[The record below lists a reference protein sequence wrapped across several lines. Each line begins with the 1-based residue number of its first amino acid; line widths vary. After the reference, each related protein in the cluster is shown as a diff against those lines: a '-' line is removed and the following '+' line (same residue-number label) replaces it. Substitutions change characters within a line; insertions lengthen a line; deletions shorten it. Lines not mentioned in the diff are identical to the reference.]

1 MKVWGLVRSLA
12 LTICLVAAPHHAL
25 AHGGEDHGD
34 EDKAA
39 LTLPAEGQSRRAYA
53 SSELFELVLVA
64 PESANANNNSSLQ
77 IYLDHYADNSPVKDA
92 VIELSSSA
100 FSGTAKMLQP
110 GLYQLDVKTLPATT
124 HAIALTIEAALG
136 NEEHIDLLNTK
147 LDLTPQSNTVEH
159 QHSWTEYSTQYVI
172 GVGAVLVG
180 LLLWRLAR
188 QRKAAGKTPGTK
200 MGAAV

>member
-1 MKVWGLVRSLA
+1 M
-12 LTICLVAAPHHAL
+12 LTICLAAAPLHAL

-64 PESANANNNSSLQ
+64 PESANANNSTSLQ

-110 GLYQLDVKTLPATT
+110 GYFQAGYGKPNFMISNVFSA
-124 HAIALTIEAALG
+124 AALQASM
-136 NEEHIDLLNTK
+136 LC
-147 LDLTPQSNTVEH
+147 
-159 QHSWTEYSTQYVI
+159 
-172 GVGAVLVG
+172 
-180 LLLWRLAR
+180 
-188 QRKAAGKTPGTK
+188 
-200 MGAAV
+200 

>member
-1 MKVWGLVRSLA
+1 MMVWGLVRSLA
-12 LTICLVAAPHHAL
+12 LTICLLVAPQHAL

-64 PESANANNNSSLQ
+64 PEVSENNANSSLQ
-77 IYLDHYADNSPVKDA
+77 IYLDHYADNSPVTDA

-110 GLYQLDVKTLPATT
+110 GLYQLDVKTLPATN
-124 HAIALTIEAALG
+124 HAIALTIEAG
-136 NEEHIDLLNTK
+136 DDIDLLNTK
-147 LDLTPQSNTVEH
+147 LDLTPHSNTVEH

-172 GVGAVLVG
+172 GVGALLLG

-188 QRKAAGKTPGTK
+188 QRKAAGKTPGKK

>member
-1 MKVWGLVRSLA
+1 MMVWGLVRSLA
-12 LTICLVAAPHHAL
+12 LTICLLAAPQHAL

-64 PESANANNNSSLQ
+64 PEVSENNANSSLQ

-100 FSGTAKMLQP
+100 FSGTATMLQP

-124 HAIALTIEAALG
+124 HAIALTIEAG
-136 NEEHIDLLNTK
+136 DEIDLLNTK
-147 LDLTPQSNTVEH
+147 LDLTPQSNIVEH

-180 LLLWRLAR
+180 LLVWRLAR
-188 QRKAAGKTPGTK
+188 QRKAAGKTPSKK

>member
-1 MKVWGLVRSLA
+1 MMVWGLVRRWA
-12 LTICLVAAPHHAL
+12 LTICLLAAPHHAL

-64 PESANANNNSSLQ
+64 PEASENNAHLQ
-77 IYLDHYADNSPVKDA
+77 IYLDYYADNSPVKDA
-92 VIELSSSA
+92 VIELSSAA

-110 GLYQLDVKTLPATT
+110 GLYQLDVKTLPASI
-124 HAIALTIEAALG
+124 HAIALTIEAG
-136 NEEHIDLLNTK
+136 DDIDLLNTK
-147 LDLTPQSNTVEH
+147 LDLTPHSTTVEH

-172 GVGAVLVG
+172 GVGVLLVG
-180 LLLWRLAR
+180 LLLWRLSR
-188 QRKAAGKTPGTK
+188 QRKTGSKTPGK
-200 MGAAV
+200 NAGAAV

>member
-12 LTICLVAAPHHAL
+12 LTFCLVMAPQHAL
-25 AHGGEDHGD
+25 AHGGEDHSSQERGD

-64 PESANANNNSSLQ
+64 PEAANSSATLQ
-77 IYLDHYADNSPVKDA
+77 IYLDYYADNSQVKDA

-124 HAIALTIEAALG
+124 HAIALTIEAG
-136 NEEHIDLLNTK
+136 DDIDLLNTK
-147 LDLTPQSNTVEH
+147 LDLTPHSNTVEH

-172 GVGAVLVG
+172 GVGVLLVG
-180 LLLWRLAR
+180 LLLWRLSR
-188 QRKAAGKTPGTK
+188 QRKNAEAT
-200 MGAAV
+200 V

>member
-1 MKVWGLVRSLA
+1 MKVWGLVRSLT
-12 LTICLVAAPHHAL
+12 LTICLVAAPLHAL
-25 AHGGEDHGD
+25 AHGGEDHG
-34 EDKAA
+34 EADKAA
-39 LTLPAEGQSRRAYA
+39 VTLPAEGQSRRAYA

-64 PESANANNNSSLQ
+64 PGSADANNSTSLQ

-124 HAIALTIEAALG
+124 HAIALTIEAG
-136 NEEHIDLLNTK
+136 DDIDLLNTK
-147 LDLTPQSNTVEH
+147 LDLTPHSNVLEH

-172 GVGAVLVG
+172 GVGVLLVG
-180 LLLWRLAR
+180 LLVWRLAR
-188 QRKAAGKTPGTK
+188 QRKAAGKTPGKK

>member
-1 MKVWGLVRSLA
+1 MMVWGLVRRWA
-12 LTICLVAAPHHAL
+12 LTICLTTMAPQHAL

-64 PESANANNNSSLQ
+64 PEASENNASLQ
-77 IYLDHYADNSPVKDA
+77 IYLDYYADNSPVKDA

-110 GLYQLDVKTLPATT
+110 GLYQLDVKTLPATS
-124 HAIALTIEAALG
+124 HAIALTIEAG
-136 NEEHIDLLNTK
+136 DDIDLLNTK
-147 LDLTPQSNTVEH
+147 LDLTPHSTTVEH

-172 GVGAVLVG
+172 GVGVLLVG
-180 LLLWRLAR
+180 LLLWRLSR
-188 QRKAAGKTPGTK
+188 QRKTAGKTPGKK

>member
-1 MKVWGLVRSLA
+1 MMVWGLVRSWA
-12 LTICLVAAPHHAL
+12 LTICLLVAPQHAL

-64 PESANANNNSSLQ
+64 PEASENNASLQ
-77 IYLDHYADNSPVKDA
+77 IYLDYYADNSPVKDA

-110 GLYQLDVKTLPATT
+110 GLYQLDVKTLPAST
-124 HAIALTIEAALG
+124 HAIALTIEAG
-136 NEEHIDLLNTK
+136 DDIDLLNTK
-147 LDLTPQSNTVEH
+147 LDLTPHSTTVEH

-172 GVGAVLVG
+172 GVGVLLVG
-180 LLLWRLAR
+180 LLLWRLSR
-188 QRKAAGKTPGTK
+188 QRKTASKTPGK
-200 MGAAV
+200 NAGAAV

>member
-1 MKVWGLVRSLA
+1 MKVWGLVRSLT

-124 HAIALTIEAALG
+124 HAIALTIEAG
-136 NEEHIDLLNTK
+136 DDIDLLNTK
-147 LDLTPQSNTVEH
+147 LDLTPQSNIVEH

-188 QRKAAGKTPGTK
+188 QRKAAGKTPGKK

>member
-1 MKVWGLVRSLA
+1 MMVWGLVRSWA
-12 LTICLVAAPHHAL
+12 LTICLLVAPQHAL

-64 PESANANNNSSLQ
+64 PEVSENNADTHLQ
-77 IYLDHYADNSPVKDA
+77 IYLDYYADNSPVKDA

-110 GLYQLDVKTLPATT
+110 GLYQLDVKTLPASI
-124 HAIALTIEAALG
+124 HAIALTIEAG
-136 NEEHIDLLNTK
+136 DDIDLLNTK
-147 LDLTPQSNTVEH
+147 LDLTPHSTTVEH

-172 GVGAVLVG
+172 GVGALLVA
-180 LLLWRLAR
+180 LLLWRLSR
-188 QRKAAGKTPGTK
+188 QRKTAGKTPGK
-200 MGAAV
+200 NAGAAV

>member
-12 LTICLVAAPHHAL
+12 LTICLLAAPQHAL

-64 PESANANNNSSLQ
+64 PESANANNNTSLQ

-124 HAIALTIEAALG
+124 HAIALTIEAG
-136 NEEHIDLLNTK
+136 DDIDLLNTK

-172 GVGAVLVG
+172 GVGVLFVIFFI
-180 LLLWRLAR
+180 WRLAR
-188 QRKAAGKTPGTK
+188 QRTVVSKSAEVRG
-200 MGAAV
+200 

>member
-12 LTICLVAAPHHAL
+12 LTICLLAAPLHAL

-64 PESANANNNSSLQ
+64 PEASEHADTNNNTSLQ

-124 HAIALTIEAALG
+124 HAIALTIEAG
-136 NEEHIDLLNTK
+136 DDIDLLNTK

-172 GVGAVLVG
+172 GVGVLFV
-180 LLLWRLAR
+180 LFFIWRLSR
-188 QRKAAGKTPGTK
+188 QRKALGTK
-200 MGAAV
+200 TGQQAGTRV

>member
-1 MKVWGLVRSLA
+1 MMVWGLVRSLA
-12 LTICLVAAPHHAL
+12 LTICLLAAPQHAL
-25 AHGGEDHGD
+25 AHSGEDHGD
-34 EDKAA
+34 EDKAV

-64 PESANANNNSSLQ
+64 PEVSENNANSSLQ

-124 HAIALTIEAALG
+124 HAIALTIEAG
-136 NEEHIDLLNTK
+136 DEIDLLNTK
-147 LDLTPQSNTVEH
+147 LDLTPHNNTVEH

-172 GVGAVLVG
+172 GVGALLVG

-188 QRKAAGKTPGTK
+188 QRKAAGKTPGKK

>member
-1 MKVWGLVRSLA
+1 MMVWGLVRSVA
-12 LTICLVAAPHHAL
+12 LTICLLVAPQHAL

-64 PESANANNNSSLQ
+64 PEVSENNADTHLQ
-77 IYLDHYADNSPVKDA
+77 IYLDYYADNSPVKDA

-110 GLYQLDVKTLPATT
+110 GLYQLDVKTLPATS
-124 HAIALTIEAALG
+124 HAIALTIEAG
-136 NEEHIDLLNTK
+136 DDIDLLNTK
-147 LDLTPQSNTVEH
+147 LDLTPHSNTVEH

-172 GVGAVLVG
+172 GVGALLVG

-188 QRKAAGKTPGTK
+188 QRKAAGKTPGKK

>member
-12 LTICLVAAPHHAL
+12 LTFCLVMAPQHAL

-34 EDKAA
+34 ENKAA

-64 PESANANNNSSLQ
+64 PEASENNANLQ
-77 IYLDHYADNSPVKDA
+77 IYLDYYADNSPVKDA

-110 GLYQLDVKTLPATT
+110 GLYQLDVKTLPASI
-124 HAIALTIEAALG
+124 HAIALTIEAG
-136 NEEHIDLLNTK
+136 DDIDLLNTK
-147 LDLTPQSNTVEH
+147 LDLTPHSTTVEH

-172 GVGAVLVG
+172 GVGVLLVG
-180 LLLWRLAR
+180 LLLWRLSR
-188 QRKAAGKTPGTK
+188 QRTAAVKTPGK
-200 MGAAV
+200 NAGAAV

>member
-12 LTICLVAAPHHAL
+12 LTICLVAAPLHAL

-64 PESANANNNSSLQ
+64 PESAGANNSTPLQ
-77 IYLDHYADNSPVKDA
+77 IYLDHYADNSPVKNA

-124 HAIALTIEAALG
+124 HAIALTIEAG
-136 NEEHIDLLNTK
+136 DDIDLLNTK
-147 LDLTPQSNTVEH
+147 LDLTPQSNIVEH

-188 QRKAAGKTPGTK
+188 QRKAAGKTPGKK

>member
-12 LTICLVAAPHHAL
+12 LTICLLAAPQHAL

-39 LTLPAEGQSRRAYA
+39 LALPAEGQSRRAYA
-53 SSELFELVLVA
+53 NSELFELVLVA
-64 PESANANNNSSLQ
+64 PEVSENNADTHLQ
-77 IYLDHYADNSPVKDA
+77 IYLDYYADNSPVKDA

-110 GLYQLDVKTLPATT
+110 GLYQLDVKTLPATS
-124 HAIALTIEAALG
+124 HAIALTIEAG
-136 NEEHIDLLNTK
+136 DDINLLNTK
-147 LDLTPQSNTVEH
+147 LDLTPHSNTVEH

-172 GVGAVLVG
+172 GVGVLFVG
-180 LLLWRLAR
+180 LLIWRLSR
-188 QRKAAGKTPGTK
+188 QRKTPGK
-200 MGAAV
+200 NAGAAV

>member
-12 LTICLVAAPHHAL
+12 LTFCLVMAPQHAL

-64 PESANANNNSSLQ
+64 PEAANSPATLQ
-77 IYLDHYADNSPVKDA
+77 IYLDRYADNSPVKDA

-124 HAIALTIEAALG
+124 HAIALTIEAG
-136 NEEHIDLLNTK
+136 DDIDLLNTK
-147 LDLTPQSNTVEH
+147 LDLTPQSNIVEH

-172 GVGAVLVG
+172 GVGVLLVG
-180 LLLWRLAR
+180 LLLWRLSR
-188 QRKAAGKTPGTK
+188 QRKNAEAT
-200 MGAAV
+200 V

>member
-1 MKVWGLVRSLA
+1 MMVWGLVRRWA
-12 LTICLVAAPHHAL
+12 LTICLASMASQAL

-64 PESANANNNSSLQ
+64 PEASENNASLQ
-77 IYLDHYADNSPVKDA
+77 IYLDYYADNSPVKDA

-110 GLYQLDVKTLPATT
+110 GLYQLDVKTLPATS
-124 HAIALTIEAALG
+124 HAIALTIEAG
-136 NEEHIDLLNTK
+136 DDIDLLNTK
-147 LDLTPQSNTVEH
+147 LDLTPHSTTVEH

-172 GVGAVLVG
+172 GVGVLLVG
-180 LLLWRLAR
+180 LLLWRLSR
-188 QRKAAGKTPGTK
+188 QRKNAGAT
-200 MGAAV
+200 V

>member
-1 MKVWGLVRSLA
+1 MKVCGLVRSLA
-12 LTICLVAAPHHAL
+12 LTFCLVMAPQQAL

-64 PESANANNNSSLQ
+64 PEAANSSATLQ
-77 IYLDHYADNSPVKDA
+77 IYLDYYADNSPVKDA

-124 HAIALTIEAALG
+124 HAIALTIEAG
-136 NEEHIDLLNTK
+136 EDIDLLNTK
-147 LDLTPQSNTVEH
+147 LDLTPQNNTVEH

-172 GVGAVLVG
+172 GVGALLVG
-180 LLLWRLAR
+180 LLIWRLSR
-188 QRKAAGKTPGTK
+188 QRKAPDTTTGQKS
-200 MGAAV
+200 GAAV

>member
-12 LTICLVAAPHHAL
+12 LTICLVAAPLHAL

-64 PESANANNNSSLQ
+64 PESADTNTQLQ
-77 IYLDHYADNSPVKDA
+77 IYLDSYADNSPVKDA

-124 HAIALTIEAALG
+124 HAIALTIEAG
-136 NEEHIDLLNTK
+136 DDIDLLNTK
-147 LDLTPQSNTVEH
+147 LDLTPQSNIVEH

-188 QRKAAGKTPGTK
+188 QRKAAGKTPGKK

>member
-34 EDKAA
+34 EDKVA

-64 PESANANNNSSLQ
+64 PESANANNSTSLQ

-124 HAIALTIEAALG
+124 HAIALTIEAG
-136 NEEHIDLLNTK
+136 DDIDLLNTK

-188 QRKAAGKTPGTK
+188 QRKAAGKTPGKK

>member
-1 MKVWGLVRSLA
+1 MMVWGLVRSWA
-12 LTICLVAAPHHAL
+12 LTIGLLAAPQHAL

-64 PESANANNNSSLQ
+64 PEASENNASLQ
-77 IYLDHYADNSPVKDA
+77 IYLDYYADNSPVKDA

-124 HAIALTIEAALG
+124 HAIALTIEAG
-136 NEEHIDLLNTK
+136 DDIDLLNTK
-147 LDLTPQSNTVEH
+147 LDLTPHSTTVEH

-172 GVGAVLVG
+172 GVGVLLVG
-180 LLLWRLAR
+180 LLLWRLSR
-188 QRKAAGKTPGTK
+188 QRKNA
-200 MGAAV
+200 GAAV

>member
-1 MKVWGLVRSLA
+1 MMVWGLVRSLA
-12 LTICLVAAPHHAL
+12 LTICLLVAPQHAL

-64 PESANANNNSSLQ
+64 PEASENNASLQ
-77 IYLDHYADNSPVKDA
+77 IYLDYYADNSPVKDA

-124 HAIALTIEAALG
+124 HAIALTIEAG
-136 NEEHIDLLNTK
+136 DDIDLLNTK
-147 LDLTPQSNTVEH
+147 LDLTPHSNTVEH

-172 GVGAVLVG
+172 GVGVLLVG
-180 LLLWRLAR
+180 LLLWRLSR
-188 QRKAAGKTPGTK
+188 QRKAAGKTPGK
-200 MGAAV
+200 NMGAAV

>member
-1 MKVWGLVRSLA
+1 MMVWGLVRSWV
-12 LTICLVAAPHHAL
+12 LTICLATMASQAL

-64 PESANANNNSSLQ
+64 PEVSENNANSSLQ
-77 IYLDHYADNSPVKDA
+77 IYFDHYADNSPVKDA

-100 FSGTAKMLQP
+100 FGGTAKMLQP
-110 GLYQLDVKTLPATT
+110 GLYQLNVKTLPAST
-124 HAIALTIEAALG
+124 HAIALTIEAG
-136 NEEHIDLLNTK
+136 DEIDLLNTK
-147 LDLTPQSNTVEH
+147 LDLTPHSTTVEH

-180 LLLWRLAR
+180 LLVWRLAR
-188 QRKAAGKTPGTK
+188 QRKAAGKSPGKK

>member
-1 MKVWGLVRSLA
+1 MMVWGLVRPLA
-12 LTICLVAAPHHAL
+12 LTICLLAAPQHAL

-64 PESANANNNSSLQ
+64 PEASENNASLQ
-77 IYLDHYADNSPVKDA
+77 IYLDYYADNSPVKDA

-110 GLYQLDVKTLPATT
+110 GLYQLDVKALPATN
-124 HAIALTIEAALG
+124 HAIALTIEAG
-136 NEEHIDLLNTK
+136 DEIDLLNTK

-172 GVGAVLVG
+172 GVGALLVG

-188 QRKAAGKTPGTK
+188 QRKAAGKTPGKK

>member
-1 MKVWGLVRSLA
+1 MMVWGLVRRWA
-12 LTICLVAAPHHAL
+12 LTICLATLASQAL

-64 PESANANNNSSLQ
+64 PEASENNASLQ
-77 IYLDHYADNSPVKDA
+77 IYLDYYADNSPVKDA

-110 GLYQLDVKTLPATT
+110 GLYQLDVKTLPASI
-124 HAIALTIEAALG
+124 HAIALTIEAG
-136 NEEHIDLLNTK
+136 DDIDLLNTK
-147 LDLTPQSNTVEH
+147 LDLTPHSTTVEH

-172 GVGAVLVG
+172 GVGALLVA

-188 QRKAAGKTPGTK
+188 QRKAAGKTPGK
-200 MGAAV
+200 NSGAAV

>member
-1 MKVWGLVRSLA
+1 MKVWGLVRHLV
-12 LTICLVAAPHHAL
+12 LTTCLLAAPQHAL

-64 PESANANNNSSLQ
+64 PEAANSSATLQ

-110 GLYQLDVKTLPATT
+110 GLYQLDVKALPPTS
-124 HAIALTIEAALG
+124 HAIALTIEAG
-136 NEEHIDLLNTK
+136 DDIDLLNTK
-147 LDLTPQSNTVEH
+147 LDLTPPSDTVEH

-172 GVGAVLVG
+172 GVGVLLVG
-180 LLLWRLAR
+180 LLLWRLSR
-188 QRKAAGKTPGTK
+188 QRKVNSKKVGSKAAEVRG
-200 MGAAV
+200 

>member
-12 LTICLVAAPHHAL
+12 LTSCLVMAPQHVL

-64 PESANANNNSSLQ
+64 PEAANSSATLQ

-110 GLYQLDVKTLPATT
+110 GLYQLDVKTLPATS
-124 HAIALTIEAALG
+124 HAIALTIEAG
-136 NEEHIDLLNTK
+136 DDIDLLNTK
-147 LDLTPQSNTVEH
+147 LDLTPHSTTVEH

-172 GVGAVLVG
+172 GVGVLLVG
-180 LLLWRLAR
+180 LLLWRLSR
-188 QRKAAGKTPGTK
+188 QRKNA
-200 MGAAV
+200 GAAV

>member
-12 LTICLVAAPHHAL
+12 LTIGLVAAPQLAL

-64 PESANANNNSSLQ
+64 PEVSENDADNHLQ
-77 IYLDHYADNSPVKDA
+77 IYLDYYADNSPVKDA

-124 HAIALTIEAALG
+124 HAIALTIEAG
-136 NEEHIDLLNTK
+136 DDIDLLNTK
-147 LDLTPQSNTVEH
+147 LDLTPHSTTVEH

-172 GVGAVLVG
+172 GVGVLLVG
-180 LLLWRLAR
+180 LLLWRLSR
-188 QRKAAGKTPGTK
+188 QRTAAGKTPGK
-200 MGAAV
+200 NAGAAV